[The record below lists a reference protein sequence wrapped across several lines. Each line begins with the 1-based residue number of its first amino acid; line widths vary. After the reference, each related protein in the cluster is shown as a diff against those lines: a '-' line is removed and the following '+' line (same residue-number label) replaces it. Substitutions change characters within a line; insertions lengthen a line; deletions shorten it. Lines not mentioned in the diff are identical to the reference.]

1 VPAGLTG
8 FERRSAD
15 VDVPSYPES
24 GKCTLVLGVRRGP
37 LGRMNLRAV
46 ALADRRHWHA
56 SVVLVK
62 DLRLRALS

>member
-1 VPAGLTG
+1 MHSGAGG
-8 FERRSAD
+8 RCGS
-15 VDVPSYPES
+15 
-24 GKCTLVLGVRRGP
+24 

>member
-1 VPAGLTG
+1 MH
-8 FERRSAD
+8 
-15 VDVPSYPES
+15 S
-24 GKCTLVLGVRRGP
+24 GCWWSLRP

-46 ALADRRHWHA
+46 GLADRRHWHA